1 MKKKCM
7 NLCLR
12 YGDTGN
18 LWKKMKLLVIFF
30 FTGLLAVSA
39 STYSQQTKFSLK
51 FKDASVKE
59 VFNQIEENSEFV
71 VFYNEDYV
79 DVDRKVSISA
89 DNRDVSYIL
98 DELFRGT
105 SNTYKIYDRQ
115 IVILSP
121 EMKELPAN
129 IKSETKAEQ
138 KKELT
143 GTVKDSKG
151 IPVPGVSVMVK
162 NAAIGT
168 VTDSEGSFRLSVPID
183 ASTLVFSFVGMKTVE
198 RPINNATSFNIV
210 LEEENFGVEEVVV
223 TALGIVKSKKSLTYS
238 TQQVDM
244 SSLTTIK
251 DVSLGNSLAGKIA
264 GVSIT
269 ASNGATGVGGDPR
282 IIIRGDRSINGIAQP
297 LVVVDGIQMG
307 SSGGVLSGINP
318 DDVQSMNVLKG
329 PAASAL
335 YGSSAQNG
343 VIVITTK
350 RGKSGEPKIEL
361 NSVTTFD
368 LPYLYPEFQDEYSQG
383 TGGAFNAQEYVKSWG
398 AKMTGQTVVD
408 WTGKETK
415 LTPQPN
421 NVKDYFRTGQNY
433 TNSFSYSYGT
443 EKSTA
448 YLSYSNTYA
457 QGVLEENKL
466 TRHNFNLR
474 LTTEL
479 VSKLNLD
486 FKITY
491 FNQYLKDKPVTGDDL
506 FSPMFQL
513 LKMPRSIRTEDIKAA
528 SYYDQWFSKKQ
539 LTWAPGATE
548 VINPYWAEDG
558 YENPSTANRVNT
570 YLNLRYDFNSWL
582 YLQLRGGMNISN
594 SDEEKKTYWDT
605 QYINSGQ
612 GNYYTRFSKSQNL
625 NSDILLVFNKELV
638 KDLRLGLNLGAEII
652 DSRGRSMESNTNGLT
667 AENKFALSYAKS
679 MVSSDSESH
688 VQRQSVYGMGQL
700 SFRDYLFLDV
710 TARNDWS
717 STLPA
722 PHDYFYPSVGLTA
735 VASEIVKLPDFIS
748 FAKLRGSYAEVGNGA
763 GFAQIYNTYSAAAT
777 GPVGTF
783 YPSSTRN
790 PVNLIPE
797 KTKSW
802 EVGTEL
808 RFLDDRI
815 GIDFSWYKSNTLN
828 QLVMVT
834 TPATSGY
841 SRSWINCGNIQ
852 NKGVELMISGTP
864 VKTANFDWNIDL
876 NFSKNNNKV
885 IELTDILKAYEISSP
900 NLSLGQTWAIV
911 GRPFGEIF
919 TYGYVK
925 NEAGQV
931 IVDANGLPK
940 IDYTNNPT
948 PNTYLGNFNYD
959 WQSGMTNSF
968 RYKSWHLSCLIDL
981 NYGGVRQS
989 ATEAMMLESGTSKA
1003 SLEGRENGILIEGV
1017 KADGTPN
1024 DIRINAQTYA
1034 SLIGGRISNGAGE
1047 PFNHEAT
1054 NSRLRE
1060 LSIGYSIP
1068 VKSSMIK
1075 SLRVSAVG
1083 RNLFYIY
1090 NGCSWFDPDV
1100 TYDADRN
1107 GQGAE
1112 SAFLPGSR
1120 TLGINIKL
1128 VL

>member
-1 MKKKCM
+1 MKK
-7 NLCLR
+7 LR
-12 YGDTGN
+12 KDRLFVGRRCKLMLT
-18 LWKKMKLLVIFF
+18 KMKLTFL
-30 FTGLLAVSA
+30 
-39 STYSQQTKFSLK
+39 FSLLLVFSGWATNSFSQATK
-51 FKDASVKE
+51 LNLKLKDVPVQKVLLE
-59 VFNQIEENSEFV
+59 IEEQTD
-71 VFYNEDYV
+71 FYFLYKDEIFKPGQRVTIQSDNESLDAIL
-79 DVDRKVSISA
+79 DQFAEQASISYQI
-89 DNRDVSYIL
+89 S
-98 DELFRGT
+98 
-105 SNTYKIYDRQ
+105 DRQ
-115 IVILSP
+115 IIL
-121 EMKELPAN
+121 KERADELQAMLAQQQRSISGMVTSKTGEPIPGVAVLVKGTTIGTTTNNEGRFQLVLPA
-129 IKSETKAEQ
+129 
-138 KKELT
+138 
-143 GTVKDSKG
+143 
-151 IPVPGVSVMVK
+151 
-162 NAAIGT
+162 
-168 VTDSEGSFRLSVPID
+168 D
-183 ASTLVFSFVGMKTVE
+183 AQSLVFSFVGMNTQEVPVAGKSAFSVIME
-198 RPINNATSFNIV
+198 ETSI
-210 LEEENFGVEEVVV
+210 GVEEVVV
-223 TALGIVKSKKSLTYS
+223 TALGIEKSKKSLAYS

-251 DVSLGNSLAGKIA
+251 DVSLGNALAGKIA
-264 GVSIT
+264 GVNIT
-269 ASNGATGVGGDPR
+269 ASTGASGVGGDPR
-282 IIIRGDRSINGIAQP
+282 IIIRGDRTINGIAQP

-307 SSGGVLSGINP
+307 TSGGVLSGINP

-350 RGKSGEPKIEL
+350 KGKMGEPRIEI
-361 NSVTTFD
+361 NSSSIFD
-368 LPYLYPEFQDEYSQG
+368 IPYLYPEFQNEYSQG
-383 TGGAFNAQEYVKSWG
+383 TGGVFNAQEYVKSWG
-398 AKMTGQTVVD
+398 EKMTGQTVVD

-421 NVKDYFRTGQNY
+421 NVKDYFKTGQNF
-433 TNSFSYSYGT
+433 TNSFSYSSGT

-448 YLSYSNTYA
+448 YFSYSNTVA
-457 QGVLEENKL
+457 QGLLQENKL

-479 VSKLNLD
+479 IRKLNMD

-548 VINPYWAEDG
+548 VINPYWAEEG
-558 YENPSTANRVNT
+558 YENPSTSNRINT

-582 YLQLRGGMNISN
+582 YLQVRGGMNISN

-679 MVSSDSESH
+679 IVSSDSESRI
-688 VQRQSVYGMGQL
+688 QRQSVYGMGQL

-735 VASEIVKLPDFIS
+735 IASEIVKLPDFIS
-748 FAKLRGSYAEVGNGA
+748 FAKLRASYAEVGNGA

-790 PVNLIPE
+790 PVDLIPE

-802 EVGTEL
+802 EAGAEL
-808 RFLDDRI
+808 RFLDNRI
-815 GIDFSWYKSNTLN
+815 GIDFTWYKSNTLN

-852 NKGVELMISGTP
+852 NKGVELMISGAL
-864 VKTANFDWNIDL
+864 VKKMNFDWNIDL
-876 NFSKNNNKV
+876 NFSKNNNEV
-885 IELTDILKAYEISSP
+885 IELTDILSAYEINSP

-911 GRPFGEIF
+911 GRPFGEIY
-919 TYGYVK
+919 TYGYMK

-931 IVDANGLPK
+931 IIDANGLPK
-940 IDYTNNPT
+940 IDYSNNPT

-959 WQSGMTNSF
+959 WQSGMTNSI
-968 RYKSWHLSCLIDL
+968 RYKKWYLSCLIDL

-1024 DIRINAQTYA
+1024 DIRISAQTYA

-1068 VKSSMIK
+1068 IKSNMIK
-1075 SLRVSAVG
+1075 ALKISAVG

-1100 TYDADRN
+1100 TYDVDRN

-1128 VL
+1128 TL